1 MARVLMVEDDVY
13 LARAVAVALRAVGY
27 EVETVAHGNAL
38 RETTDR
44 FHPDLAVLD
53 VRLPSGPDGFALA
66 RQVRAEVGIPVLFLT
81 AADALE
87 DRLAGFEAG
96 GDDYLVKP
104 FAMAE
109 LLARI
114 HVVLRRNGR
123 LASPIIEIRDL
134 VIDDSTRT
142 ATRAGEKVDLTP
154 TEYSLLW
161 TLARDPGRIFSK
173 LQLLSL
179 VWRFDQYDP
188 NLVEVH
194 TSSLRRKLEAFGP
207 RLIHTERGVG
217 YVLRP

>member
-1 MARVLMVEDDVY
+1 
-13 LARAVAVALRAVGY
+13 
-27 EVETVAHGNAL
+27 
-38 RETTDR
+38 
-44 FHPDLAVLD
+44 
-53 VRLPSGPDGFALA
+53 
-66 RQVRAEVGIPVLFLT
+66 
-81 AADALE
+81 
-87 DRLAGFEAG
+87 
-96 GDDYLVKP
+96 
-104 FAMAE
+104 MAE
-109 LLARI
+109 LLARV

-123 LASPIIEIRDL
+123 LASPIVEIRDL

-194 TSSLRRKLEAFGP
+194 ISSLRRKLEAFGP